1 MEEKL
6 IKSKERV
13 KNHGEVFT
21 PKFIV
26 HKMLNLPG
34 VSEAKTDISK
44 TVLEPSAGEG
54 IFLVELLKMRLDYIT
69 KKHKDSI
76 IDYEN
81 DSLIALSTMYGVE
94 LLKDNSQKCVANIID
109 TYMEYYRKYADNA
122 GLKINENI
130 KKSAITIIS
139 SNNLL
144 GNFLTEKDSYGNEL
158 FFSEW
163 KIVGKT
169 KKGYYKIQRT
179 EYTLEEI
186 RNNIAISNG
195 EYKLVNKNKQLSFFA
210 EDNKEFEEKYIA
222 VSIDKL
228 WKEEIKRRIK

>member
-34 VSEAKTDISK
+34 VCEAKTDISK

-54 IFLVELLKMRLDYIT
+54 IFLVELLKMRLEHIS
-69 KKHKDSI
+69 KENKNSI

-81 DSLIALSTMYGVE
+81 DSLIALTTLYGIE

-109 TYMEYYRKYADNA
+109 TYMEYYRKFADD
-122 GLKINENI
+122 LDVKINEKI
-130 KKSAITIIS
+130 KKSAITIVS
-139 SNNLL
+139 ANNLL
-144 GNFLTEKDSYGNEL
+144 GNFLTEKDPYGNDL
-158 FFSEW
+158 IFSEW
-163 KIVGKT
+163 KIIGKN

-179 EYTLEEI
+179 EYTLDEIRENSSVENGMSKQNNINRQISFFVEEI
-186 RNNIAISNG
+186 
-195 EYKLVNKNKQLSFFA
+195 KTP
-210 EDNKEFEEKYIA
+210 EEKYLP
-222 VSIDKL
+222 VSIDML
-228 WKEEIKRRIK
+228 WKEEVERSQ